1 MNAALFVGKT
11 GLSAQETALRV
22 ISNNLANVNTDGF
35 KRDRAVFEDLL
46 YQIPRQPGAQSSE
59 STELPSG
66 LQLGTGVRTAGT
78 QKIFTQGTLQI
89 TEQSLDIALEGRGFF
104 QVTQPDGEVAYTRNG
119 NFQLNSEGD
128 IVNAQGYLLEPQI
141 TVPDDTTSLTI
152 ASDGVISVTQAST
165 ATATEIG
172 QIEVADFVNPA
183 GLQAIGGNLYLE
195 TVASGAPSTGTP
207 DSEGFARLVQG
218 ALENSNVNSVEEL
231 VDMISTQRAFEMN
244 SKVIST
250 ADQMLSFVTQQL

>member
-46 YQIPRQPGAQSSE
+46 YQVPRQPGAQSSE

-78 QKIFTQGTLQI
+78 QKLFTQGTLDI

-152 ASDGVISVTQAST
+152 AGDGVVSVTQAST

-172 QIEVADFVNPA
+172 QIEVADFINPA
-183 GLQAIGGNLYLE
+183 GLEAIGGNLYLE
-195 TVASGAPSTGTP
+195 TIASGAPTTGNP